1 MKLISF
7 DIGIKNMAYCLFDVD
22 QSVTKIQEWEVLNLM
37 EDKVEDITCN
47 CHLASKKRSLENT
60 KVCGKKAKYQKGEN
74 AYCEKHAKM
83 NTRYIIPVKEI
94 SQTVL
99 KKMKSDEL
107 QTLGKTYEIQVENGK
122 RPEILSKI
130 LSYFEEN
137 CYLPIKTQK
146 QKSASETDLITIGK
160 NMRDKLD
167 EKSWINDLD
176 VVIMENQISPLAGRM
191 KTVQG
196 MLAQYFIMKSVNKID
211 FVSSVNKLKGLT
223 EKSGPRTADNEEV
236 AKRYKKHKTD
246 SIAICSRFL
255 DGNMELEKWKPSLE
269 TPKKDDLAD
278 GFLQGIW
285 YLKHNNI
292 ITYNADDLKINSVSL
307 S

>member
-22 QSVTKIQEWEVLNLM
+22 KYGAKIQEWEVLNLM
-37 EDKVEDITCN
+37 EDKVHDMTCN
-47 CHLASKKRSLENT
+47 CAIAQKKRSLENA
-60 KVCGKKAKYQKGEN
+60 KLCGKKAKFQKGQN

-83 NTRYIIPVKEI
+83 NTHYIIPVKDI
-94 SQTVL
+94 SPTVL
-99 KKMKSDEL
+99 KKMKFDEL
-107 QTLGKTYEIQVENGK
+107 QKLGQTYQIQDLDKGK
-122 RPEILSKI
+122 KPEMLSKI
-130 LSYFEEN
+130 LSYFEET
-137 CYLPIKTQK
+137 CYQPIKTQK

-196 MLAQYFIMKSVNKID
+196 MLAQYFIMKSVDNID
-211 FVSSVNKLKGLT
+211 FVSSANKLKGLT
-223 EKSGPRTADNEEV
+223 EKSWPRTADNEEV

-255 DGNMELEKWKPSLE
+255 DGNTELEKWKPSLE

-278 GFLQGIW
+278 SFLQGIW
-285 YLKHNNI
+285 YLKQNNI
-292 ITYNADDLKINSVSL
+292 ITYNADDLKINSV
-307 S
+307 

>member
-7 DIGIKNMAYCLFDVD
+7 DIGIKNMAYCLFDID

-37 EDKVEDITCN
+37 EDKIQDIKCD
-47 CHLASKKRSLENT
+47 CAIAQKKKSLENA
-60 KVCGKKAKYQKGEN
+60 KVCGKKAKFQKGQN
-74 AYCEKHAKM
+74 NYCEKHAKM
-83 NTRYIIPVKEI
+83 NKQYIIPVKEI
-94 SQTVL
+94 SQTAL
-99 KKMKSDEL
+99 KKMKLDEL
-107 QTLGKTYEIQVENGK
+107 QALGKTYEIKDIENGK
-122 RPEILSKI
+122 KPEILSKI
-130 LSYFEEN
+130 LSYFQEN
-137 CYLPIKTQK
+137 CYEQIKTQK
-146 QKSASETDLITIGK
+146 QKSASETDLITIGR

-196 MLAQYFIMKSVNKID
+196 MLAQYFIMKSVNNID
-211 FVSSVNKLKGLT
+211 FISSSNKLKGF
-223 EKSGPRTADNEEV
+223 V
-236 AKRYKKHKTD
+236 AKEEEKVNNQSIRDKYKKHKSD

-255 DGNMELEKWKPSLE
+255 DGNTELEKWKPCLE

-285 YLKHNNI
+285 YLKQNNI
-292 ITYNADDLKINSVSL
+292 ITYNADDLKINSV
-307 S
+307 

>member
-37 EDKVEDITCN
+37 EDKIQDAICN
-47 CHLASKKRSLENT
+47 CHLAQKKKSLENA
-60 KVCGKKAKYQKGEN
+60 KICGKKAKFQKGQN
-74 AYCEKHAKM
+74 TYCEKHAKM
-83 NTRYIIPVKEI
+83 NTRHIIPVKEI
-94 SQTVL
+94 SQTAL
-99 KKMKSDEL
+99 KKMKLDEL
-107 QTLGKTYEIQVENGK
+107 QTLGKTYEIKDIENSK
-122 RPEILSKI
+122 KPELLSKI
-130 LSYFEEN
+130 VSYFEEN
-137 CYLPIKTQK
+137 CYQPIKIQK
-146 QKSASETDLITIGK
+146 QKSASETDLITIGR

-196 MLAQYFIMKSVNKID
+196 MLAQYFIMKSVDNID
-211 FVSSVNKLKGLT
+211 FVSSANKLKGLT
-223 EKSGPRTADNEEV
+223 EKSWPRTADNEEV

-255 DGNMELEKWKPSLE
+255 EGNADLEKWKPSLE
-269 TPKKDDLAD
+269 TQKKDDLAD

-285 YLKHNNI
+285 YLKQNNI
-292 ITYNADDLKINSVSL
+292 ITYNADDLKINSV
-307 S
+307 

>member
-7 DIGIKNMAYCLFDVD
+7 DIGIKNMAYCLFNVN
-22 QSVTKIQEWEVLNLM
+22 QSGLKIEEWEVLNLM
-37 EDKVEDITCN
+37 EDKIQTVTCN
-47 CHLASKKRSLENT
+47 CAIAQKKQSLENARI
-60 KVCGKKAKYQKGEN
+60 CGKKAKFQKGQN

-83 NTRYIIPVKEI
+83 HTQYIIPVKEI
-94 SQTVL
+94 SSTAL
-99 KKMKSDEL
+99 KKMKLDEL
-107 QTLGKTYEIQVENGK
+107 QILGKTYEIKDIENIK
-122 RPEILSKI
+122 KPELLSKI
-130 LSYFEEN
+130 LCYFEET
-137 CYLPIKTQK
+137 CFQPVKMQK

-160 NMRDKLD
+160 NMRDKMD
-167 EKSWINDLD
+167 EKSWINEMD

-196 MLAQYFIMKSVNKID
+196 MLAQYFIMKSVNNID
-211 FVSSVNKLKGLT
+211 FVSSANKLKGFT
-223 EKSGPRTADNEEV
+223 EKTSEKISTHDEA

-255 DGNMELEKWKPSLE
+255 DANADLQKWKPSLE

-285 YLKHNNI
+285 YLKQNNI
-292 ITYNADDLKINSVSL
+292 ITYNADDLKINSV
-307 S
+307 